1 MQDHVTPRT
10 SRWRAFDE
18 RYAAG
23 KARRRLT
30 PRENLGDFDAPE
42 RDAIA
47 ILARSDSTRLRSLLP
62 IRYERMAQ
70 SPFAFL
76 RGAASIMAADL
87 APLSTPGIATQSCGD
102 CHLMNFGALLSSEGH
117 ALFDINDFDETLA
130 NVDFTVDLRR
140 LCASLAVAA
149 IDAGH
154 SDKRARRVAELAA
167 KGYRLHMARLS
178 RLSPLEAWRER
189 VDLAREAEALGEDLA
204 AKLRSLVAASR
215 PEREDDNFPHVA
227 RGTDGALRIEER
239 PPLIYH
245 VENSGDPSAHIDIP
259 RVLASCGATLAP
271 EVVAL
276 LRHYELTDAAFKVV
290 GVGSIGTFCAIGLF
304 STADGHPLF
313 LQLKEARASELRR
326 LAPEA
331 ATQWESAQ
339 GKRVVHGQRV
349 MQASS
354 DLFLG
359 WTQDEA
365 SGRHFYVRHL
375 KSRRLGSVAELIQ
388 EHALPAYA
396 GLCGRVL
403 ARAHARSADP
413 ALICGYIGKS
423 GAFDDA
429 MASFAMLYAERNSRD
444 FRAFLDRRAE
454 LVPGAAGRG
463 S

>member
-1 MQDHVTPRT
+1 MQDLVTPQA
-10 SRWRAFDE
+10 SLWRSFEE

-23 KARRRLT
+23 KARRRVT
-30 PRENLGDFDAPE
+30 SRESLADFPSPE

-47 ILARSDSTRLRSLLP
+47 ILAQSDVGRLRSLLP

-70 SPFAFL
+70 SAFAFL
-76 RGAASIMAADL
+76 RGAASVMAADL
-87 APLSTPGIATQSCGD
+87 APLPTPGVATQSCGD

-149 IDAGH
+149 LEAGH
-154 SDKRARRVAELAA
+154 SGKRARRIAELAA

-189 VDLAREAEALGEDLA
+189 VDLAREAETLGEDLA
-204 AKLRSLVAASR
+204 AKLRALVAASR

-227 RGTDGALRIEER
+227 PAADGALRIEER

-245 VENSGDPSAHIDIP
+245 VDADGDPAAHVDIA
-259 RVLASCGATLAP
+259 RVLESCDATLAP

-290 GVGSIGTFCAIGLF
+290 GVGSVGTFCAIGLF

-326 LAPEA
+326 LAPDA
-331 ATQWESAQ
+331 AAQWQDAQ

-359 WTQDEA
+359 WTQDAA

-413 ALICGYIGKS
+413 ALIGGYMGKS

-429 MASFAMLYAERNSRD
+429 MASFAILYAERNSRD

-454 LVPGAAGRG
+454 LAPIASGRRC
-463 S
+463 